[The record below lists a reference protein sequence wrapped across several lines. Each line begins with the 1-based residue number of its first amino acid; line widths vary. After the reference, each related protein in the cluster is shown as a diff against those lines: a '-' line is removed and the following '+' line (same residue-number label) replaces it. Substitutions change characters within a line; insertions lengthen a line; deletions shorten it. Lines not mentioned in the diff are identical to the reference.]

1 VLTVTANIKDA
12 TLAPYLEK
20 RAALHQ
26 KVLRKLFVAI
36 YIKQED
42 PNQAYNRLAAEHG
55 IFAVEINSIR
65 KETEAI
71 YSSWK
76 ELLTLRVTEQQGKI
90 DRLDKKLNQPRKK
103 PLNPSKAHQWK
114 RKLHR
119 YRTKLE
125 ALKAELTSG
134 IPHICFGSKTLFYR
148 QFNLDKNGYRSHADW
163 RAHWVEGR
171 SHTFYLAG
179 RGKEHSGNNAC
190 MMEIMDVSNGA
201 LTCVLKLRKKNDE
214 IKGVRAKAGDYIP
227 FPVKFTYN
235 SHYVLRALEEKRP
248 ITYRFIREGEHWKV
262 QAIVAL
268 PAVPIITN
276 SKNGSF
282 GLDQN
287 PLCILAAGIK
297 PDGNEDG
304 IYAYRLTQGHRNA
317 KQAEHELS
325 HIACELVDLAVATR
339 RPIVI
344 ERLDFRQLQRE
355 LKSRGL
361 NRLLSR
367 FKYSLFHKLLY
378 GRAAKFGVEIIEVNP
393 AYSSILGWL
402 KFGYGYGFTRHEAAA
417 IAIGRRVI
425 RPNGKSFSERIRVRE
440 TPGHPAARRLSKVA
454 STKPVRK
461 RTEHDW
467 TGWGRLRKLLARKP
481 SKPRSV
487 RAKKPPAASRHEA
500 GKQGENPYPSERAET
515 SVEMDALPGRVQN
528 DPSANRRGTV
538 YAPA

>member
-12 TLAPYLEK
+12 ALAPYLEK

-42 PNQAYNRLAAEHG
+42 PNQAYNRLAAEYG

-103 PLNPSKAHQWK
+103 PLNPSKVHQWK

-125 ALKAELTSG
+125 ALKAELTAG
-134 IPHICFGSKTLFYR
+134 IPRICFGSKTLFYR
-148 QFNLDKNGYRSHADW
+148 QFNLEKNGYQSHADW

-179 RGKEHSGNNAC
+179 RGNERSGNDAC
-190 MMEIMDVSNGA
+190 MMEVMDVSNGA

-214 IKGVRAKAGDYIP
+214 IPGVRAKAGDYIQ

-262 QAIVAL
+262 QATVAL
-268 PAVPIITN
+268 PAAPIITS
-276 SKNGSF
+276 SKNGSL

-304 IYAYRLTQGHRNA
+304 SMLSVRWWTWRWPLAGQSSLNGSISSRSNENSRPADSTACSPASSTPCFTSCFMPGRPSLASRSSRLTRLTLPFLAGSNSVMGTGSTDMKPPPSPSGAGSSGPMANHFLSESACGKHRG
-317 KQAEHELS
+317 
-325 HIACELVDLAVATR
+325 TR
-339 RPIVI
+339 PHA
-344 ERLDFRQLQRE
+344 DS
-355 LKSRGL
+355 LKS
-361 NRLLSR
+361 
-367 FKYSLFHKLLY
+367 
-378 GRAAKFGVEIIEVNP
+378 P
-393 AYSSILGWL
+393 P
-402 KFGYGYGFTRHEAAA
+402 
-417 IAIGRRVI
+417 
-425 RPNGKSFSERIRVRE
+425 PN
-440 TPGHPAARRLSKVA
+440 L
-454 STKPVRK
+454 
-461 RTEHDW
+461 
-467 TGWGRLRKLLARKP
+467 
-481 SKPRSV
+481 
-487 RAKKPPAASRHEA
+487 
-500 GKQGENPYPSERAET
+500 
-515 SVEMDALPGRVQN
+515 
-528 DPSANRRGTV
+528 
-538 YAPA
+538 